1 MPQSHAHWTSDLLLW
16 SSVLLTEATKLR
28 YCETLPGDLSPSI
41 LQQGQGVQDPTD
53 HREISSLQKAN
64 RNSCSIETKSSSRC
78 PVLIS
83 ALFPLSLSLSL
94 SLSLTHTLSHCNHF
108 FDDANQYQSDLE
120 ASKYISEF
128 QDMNS
133 KTKFCPR
140 SVRVLFL
147 SWNSNLKTK
156 IKTIGTIGITCGRII
171 YDDYYLSTR
180 VSGLSNSEYERTECK
195 LNNSKRV
202 STENP

>member
-1 MPQSHAHWTSDLLLW
+1 MSCL
-16 SSVLLTEATKLR
+16 
-28 YCETLPGDLSPSI
+28 DLSLVS
-41 LQQGQGVQDPTD
+41 
-53 HREISSLQKAN
+53 
-64 RNSCSIETKSSSRC
+64 
-78 PVLIS
+78 
-83 ALFPLSLSLSL
+83 SLSLSL

-133 KTKFCPR
+133 KTKFCPRSVRVLFAFCSR

>member
-53 HREISSLQKAN
+53 HREISSLQKAT

-94 SLSLTHTLSHCNHF
+94 SLLHIHSLTAITFSMMQINI
-108 FDDANQYQSDLE
+108 NQI
-120 ASKYISEF
+120 SKLQNISLNF
-128 QDMNS
+128 
-133 KTKFCPR
+133 
-140 SVRVLFL
+140 
-147 SWNSNLKTK
+147 K
-156 IKTIGTIGITCGRII
+156 I
-171 YDDYYLSTR
+171 
-180 VSGLSNSEYERTECK
+180 
-195 LNNSKRV
+195 
-202 STENP
+202 